1 MRSTL
6 IRSLVLMLLLTACGG
21 GEDLDVAGTATSV
34 PATSEPAPATETT
47 APEATAAAG
56 TDAEPTDAEPTD
68 AEPTDAEVPTEPIE
82 PADDRG
88 ATLVL
93 DGDGLPAGDYT
104 VVVEAAGQPV
114 ASTVRFDGGQ
124 VTVTLD
130 ATTPE
135 DVSRVD
141 VHAGPSADGPALLSG
156 TVADGTGTIEPAVPV
171 DLSGASGQY
180 ILATPTN
187 GSDSDERSGIWYVL
201 IPRAPGLVLPALPAE
216 WVYEGWVTIDGVDV
230 TTGRFGDPATPDDF
244 DGFSGDQGGPP
255 LPGEDFLLSPPE
267 GLSFPVDLAGMTTF
281 VTLEPAVDPD
291 PAPSGLTVLSGQIPA
306 DAIDHTVY
314 DMASTVDALP
324 SYTAQVS

>member
-6 IRSLVLMLLLTACGG
+6 IRSFVLMLLLTACGG
-21 GEDLDVAGTATSV
+21 GEDPDVAGTATSV
-34 PATSEPAPATETT
+34 PATSEPAPAPAPATET
-47 APEATAAAG
+47 TAAAG

-68 AEPTDAEVPTEPIE
+68 AQAPTEPTEPTE
-82 PADDRG
+82 PADAKG

-104 VVVEAAGQPV
+104 VVVEAAGQPM

-130 ATTPE
+130 ATAPE

-141 VHAGPSADGPALLSG
+141 VHAGPSADRPALLSG
-156 TVADGTGTIEPAVPV
+156 TVADGAGTIGPALPV

-187 GSDSDERSGIWYVL
+187 GSGSDERSGIWYVL

-230 TTGRFGDPATPDDF
+230 TTGRFGDPTTADDF

-267 GLSFPVDLAGMTTF
+267 GLAFPVDLAGMTTF
-281 VTLEPAVDPD
+281 VTLEPADDPD
-291 PAPSGLTVLSGQIPA
+291 PAPSGLTVLSGQIPV

>member
-6 IRSLVLMLLLTACGG
+6 IRSLVLLLLLTACGG
-21 GEDLDVAGTATSV
+21 GDAGTDVDTAAATST
-34 PATSEPAPATETT
+34 PATSEPVPAPTSAAETT
-47 APEATAAAG
+47 AAEAT
-56 TDAEPTDAEPTD
+56 TPEPTDAPAATE
-68 AEPTDAEVPTEPIE
+68 PTEPK
-82 PADDRG
+82 G

-93 DGDGLPAGDYT
+93 DGDGLPPGDYT
-104 VVVEAAGQPV
+104 VVVEAAGQQV
-114 ASTVRFDGGQ
+114 TSTTGFDGGP
-124 VTVTLD
+124 VSVTLD
-130 ATTPE
+130 ATSPE
-135 DVSRVD
+135 DVSAVS
-141 VHAGPSADGPALLSG
+141 VHASADGPALLSG
-156 TVADGTGTIEPAVPV
+156 TVAGGTGTIAPALPV

-187 GSDSDERSGIWYVL
+187 GSDSEERSGIWYVL

-230 TTGRFGDPATPDDF
+230 TTGRFGDPATADDF

-255 LPGEDFLLSPPE
+255 LPGEDFLLSPPP
-267 GLSFPVDLAGMTTF
+267 GLTFPVDLAGMTTF

-291 PAPSGLTVLSGQIPA
+291 PAPSGLTILSGAIPS

-324 SYTAQVS
+324 TYTAQVS

>member
-47 APEATAAAG
+47 APQA
-56 TDAEPTDAEPTD
+56 TDAEPTD

-82 PADDRG
+82 PTDAKG

-93 DGDGLPAGDYT
+93 DGNGLPAGDYT

-114 ASTVRFDGGQ
+114 ASTVRFDGGP

-156 TVADGTGTIEPAVPV
+156 TVADGTGTIGPALPV

-180 ILATPTN
+180 L
-187 GSDSDERSGIWYVL
+187 SL
-201 IPRAPGLVLPALPAE
+201 IH
-216 WVYEGWVTIDGVDV
+216 I
-230 TTGRFGDPATPDDF
+230 
-244 DGFSGDQGGPP
+244 
-255 LPGEDFLLSPPE
+255 
-267 GLSFPVDLAGMTTF
+267 
-281 VTLEPAVDPD
+281 
-291 PAPSGLTVLSGQIPA
+291 
-306 DAIDHTVY
+306 
-314 DMASTVDALP
+314 
-324 SYTAQVS
+324 

>member
-6 IRSLVLMLLLTACGG
+6 IRSFVLMLLLTACGG
-21 GEDLDVAGTATSV
+21 GEDPDVAGTATSV

-47 APEATAAAG
+47 AAAG
-56 TDAEPTDAEPTD
+56 TDAEPTDAEPPD
-68 AEPTDAEVPTEPIE
+68 AQAPTEPTE
-82 PADDRG
+82 PAGAKG

-104 VVVEAAGQPV
+104 VVVEAAGQPM
-114 ASTVRFDGGQ
+114 ASTVQFDGGP

-130 ATTPE
+130 ATAPE

-141 VHAGPSADGPALLSG
+141 VHAGPTADGPALLSG
-156 TVADGTGTIEPAVPV
+156 TVADGAGTVGPALPV
-171 DLSGASGQY
+171 DLGGASGQY

-187 GSDSDERSGIWYVL
+187 GSGSDERSGIWYVL

-230 TTGRFGDPATPDDF
+230 TTGRFGDPATADDF

-267 GLSFPVDLAGMTTF
+267 GLAFPVDLAGMTTF

-306 DAIDHTVY
+306 DATDHTVY

-324 SYTAQVS
+324 SYTAQIS